1 MSRPESGESLLA
13 QASEDRLNS
22 ERGQFGVMRMVVAVL
37 PAWPAFGFVREP
49 ASSWPERW
57 IVGGLACCIR
67 NRDRDRTCCDAA
79 SPTAAVRGR
88 RRAHDQ

>member
-1 MSRPESGESLLA
+1 
-13 QASEDRLNS
+13 
-22 ERGQFGVMRMVVAVL
+22 MRMVVAVL

-67 NRDRDRTCCDAA
+67 NSGPGSDLLRRRFAD
-79 SPTAAVRGR
+79 GR
-88 RRAHDQ
+88 RTRKASGS